1 VLAVLFN
8 REDGKARR
16 ADGDFLSLFH
26 FGRGFTCEQTMTD
39 NQTLLAEYAQSGSE
53 SAFRELVGRYINFVY
68 STAVRLVGGDS
79 HLGED
84 VTQTVFMH
92 LARNAHRLPDN
103 VMLGGW
109 LHRDT
114 CNVASKLMRGQRRR
128 QARER
133 QAAEMHTLEDHS
145 EENLARI
152 APVLDDAINR
162 LEAEDRAAILLRFF
176 EQMDFRSVGQALGS
190 TEDAAKKRV
199 SRALD
204 KLHHQLSVRGVAL
217 SITALAAALATGV
230 VKAAPVGLLS
240 NVAGTAL
247 AGGAVGGGAGLTLIK
262 LMTTS
267 KIGLSLASA
276 IAVAGVVFA
285 AKQQQTVTRLRE
297 ESALLRQQ
305 SQQAVSE
312 VQRISNQLAQAT
324 SDQTGSEAQLRELL
338 RLRREV
344 GELKQQLEAAKTRE
358 KNAQQQQ
365 ASTVTNASDD
375 KANNFTKGR
384 DAKIVGY
391 AFRMYALNHHDQLPT
406 DFSQAVPYMA
416 EALRND
422 LNPGDTLRDEAE
434 FITQVTNRFE
444 IVYTGSIT
452 NEEDREKIL
461 IREKQPTLT
470 SGGSWVKAYGFV
482 DGTGQMH
489 SEPDGNFEN
498 WEKQHTSGL
507 GDGN

>member
-1 VLAVLFN
+1 
-8 REDGKARR
+8 
-16 ADGDFLSLFH
+16 
-26 FGRGFTCEQTMTD
+26 
-39 NQTLLAEYAQSGSE
+39 
-53 SAFRELVGRYINFVY
+53 
-68 STAVRLVGGDS
+68 
-79 HLGED
+79 
-84 VTQTVFMH
+84 VTQTVFIH

-114 CNVASKLMRGQRRR
+114 CNVASKLMRGQRSR

-133 QAAEMHTLEDHS
+133 QAAEMNTLEDHS

-176 EQMDFRSVGQALGS
+176 EQMDFRSLGQALGS

-217 SITALAAALATGV
+217 SMTALAAALATGV

-247 AGGAVGGGAGLTLIK
+247 AGAAVGSGASLTLIK

-276 IAVAGVVFA
+276 IAIAGLVFG

-305 SQQAVSE
+305 GPQAVSE
-312 VQRISNQLAQAT
+312 VQRISNQLAQTA

-338 RLRREV
+338 RLRGEV
-344 GELKQQLEAAKTRE
+344 GALKQQLADAAKTRE
-358 KNAQQQQ
+358 KNAQQEQ

-375 KANNFTKGR
+375 KPNNFTKGR

-406 DFSQAVPYMA
+406 DFSEAIPYMA

-470 SGGSWVKAYGFV
+470 SAGSWVRAYGFV

-498 WEKQHTSGL
+498 WERQHTSVS
-507 GDGN
+507 GN